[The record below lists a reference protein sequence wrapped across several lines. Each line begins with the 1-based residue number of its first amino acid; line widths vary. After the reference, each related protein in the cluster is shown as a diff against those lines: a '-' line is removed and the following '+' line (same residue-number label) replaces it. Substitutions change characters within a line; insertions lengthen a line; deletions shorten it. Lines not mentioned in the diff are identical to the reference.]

1 MEIVIIPDEFPL
13 DASSGNIVVHV
24 HVIVYTLLASS
35 HVHHYNKVAEAD
47 VITND
52 LFEVLDFYVKFID
65 FYVKLIYFCGKM
77 SSLSLDALV
86 MLLYTLCNS

>member
-13 DASSGNIVVHV
+13 DASSGSIVVHV

-65 FYVKLIYFCGKM
+65 FYVTLIF
-77 SSLSLDALV
+77 SLEKCHRRW
-86 MLLYTLCNS
+86 ML

>member
-52 LFEVLDFYVKFID
+52 LFEVLDFYVK
-65 FYVKLIYFCGKM
+65 LIYFCGKM